1 MARSYVTSLL
11 FMFECGTDHV
21 TAKEKDATANWHG
34 DGGIAFGPDGLLA
47 HAGPEMTRA
56 QATRAAQ
63 LTLLNHGLRRLE
75 AACGG
80 AFAPEPS
87 LPGGAPTAGAAATAN
102 AGATGDAPAPA
113 GAAPAAASGALRKGP
128 PNLIRGWTD
137 DAYLSSI
144 VRSTPLVVSTAAL
157 VSGLATQAAFRV
169 WGWSRGASHAPSG
182 IECWVL
188 RRSRPKS
195 DEASKIKP
203 EPPLVMIPGAGNG
216 LLSFLPL
223 AFMLQRKLP
232 SRDLVIFR
240 LPHVEVGRPWTKLP
254 QWSAI
259 VEGILLSLK
268 QLEIRDCDLVA
279 HSYGSAVANRLLR
292 ELCLDRRFSD
302 NSNGAKTSSRRS
314 TRSSS
319 SNNGGN
325 GNGKTRSSRTGSSLN
340 GESHEDSGS
349 PSPHTSGVVIG
360 FLGLVDPITLGGA
373 SCGLVGVIN
382 EQGPDLS
389 FAFCAN
395 RAGVTHKE
403 ILDFDPALYG
413 QCRGRVGSD
422 GASKNATTSST
433 TTTSASTGMAP
444 LPSGGTG
451 RGIGVYISEGD
462 VLLDV
467 ALTKHILTRSV
478 PHAHLEVDPTPH
490 SFHGRWLVE
499 LWAGGNVLWSPPC
512 SQRCLGLLFRGLAGK
527 PLGFKVA

>member
-34 DGGIAFGPDGLLA
+34 DGGIAFGPGGLLA

-87 LPGGAPTAGAAATAN
+87 LPGAQTAGAAAAAN
-102 AGATGDAPAPA
+102 AGGAAAPGEASAA
-113 GAAPAAASGALRKGP
+113 GAASAASGALRKGP

-188 RRSRPKS
+188 RRARSKS
-195 DEASKIKP
+195 DEAAGIKP

-279 HSYGSAVANRLLR
+279 HSYGTAVANRLLR
-292 ELCLDRRFSD
+292 ELCLDRRFCD
-302 NSNGAKTSSRRS
+302 DSNGARSSGRRS

-319 SNNGGN
+319 
-325 GNGKTRSSRTGSSLN
+325 NGKSRSTRSGSSLN
-340 GESHEDSGS
+340 GDSHEANGS
-349 PSPHTSGVVIG
+349 LAGVPHTSGVVIG

-413 QCRGRVGSD
+413 QCRGRWVSVVPD
-422 GASKNATTSST
+422 KNTATNST
-433 TTTSASTGMAP
+433 TTATSTTPMAVAP
-444 LPSGGTG
+444 LPAHGTG

-499 LWAGGNVLWSPPC
+499 LWAGGDVLWSPPC

-527 PLGFKVA
+527 PLGLKVA